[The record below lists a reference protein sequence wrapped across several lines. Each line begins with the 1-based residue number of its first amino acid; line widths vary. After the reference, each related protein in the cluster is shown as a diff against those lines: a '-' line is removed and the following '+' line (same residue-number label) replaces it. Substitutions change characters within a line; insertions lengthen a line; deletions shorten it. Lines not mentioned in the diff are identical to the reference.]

1 MDHLTADQPAPYPQP
16 TRPRSW
22 PLRRAF
28 AAAIVIGLLLPSAV
42 LAWDAGGFSGGDE
55 SLLITLT
62 NQARASAG
70 LGALIVDGTLNSLAR
85 SRSQDME
92 DRGYFSHTT
101 PEGTTVFDQMRAA
114 GYCYTA
120 AGENIGRNNYPDDS
134 ATSTVFDGFMG
145 SSGHRANIL
154 GAYDHIGVGAYKGAD
169 GFHVWTMVFA
179 AKCGS
184 SGSSGGS
191 GGGTAPKPAPKPA
204 PKAAPKPTPTPTP
217 APTPTP
223 TPIPTPTPNPTPLA
237 VRVGRVEPVFTGI
250 PPDRPRSGDLE
261 RTLDRAGGL
270 QIVDPVDGQSL
281 VETIV
286 GTVTGAFF
294 GG

>member
-1 MDHLTADQPAPYPQP
+1 MDYLTLDQPAPYPQP
-16 TRPRSW
+16 TRRRSW

-28 AAAIVIGLLLPSAV
+28 VAAIAVVLLLPGVA
-42 LAWDAGGFSGGDE
+42 LAWDAGSFSSGDE

-70 LGALIVDGTLNSLAR
+70 LNALIVDSTLSSVAR

-101 PEGTTVFDQMRAA
+101 PEGTTVFDQLRAA

-134 ATSTVFDGFMG
+134 ATATVFDGFMG
-145 SSGHRANIL
+145 SSAHRANIL
-154 GAYDHIGVGAYKGAD
+154 GSYDHIGVGAYKGAD
-169 GFHVWTMVFA
+169 GFHVWTMLFA

-184 SGSSGGS
+184 GGSSGGS
-191 GGGTAPKPAPKPA
+191 GGGTAPKPAPRPA
-204 PKAAPKPTPTPTP
+204 AKAAPKPTPTPTP
-217 APTPTP
+217 VPTPTP
-223 TPIPTPTPNPTPLA
+223 TPTPTPDPVPLA
-237 VRVGRVEPVFTGI
+237 IRMERVEPVLTGI
-250 PPDRPRSGDLE
+250 PPYRPRFDGSQRVPAG
-261 RTLDRAGGL
+261 AGGL
-270 QIVDPVDGQSL
+270 QIVDPVDEQTL

-286 GTVTGAFF
+286 GSVTGAFF